1 VVSARSGRVFLQR
14 NPPDNNG
21 ATDMDNEGIKNTA
34 EELKGK
40 AKETLGDLTDNERLE
55 SEGAAEEAHA
65 KAKQDVEDAAEDL
78 RDASETE
85 ARIGALDDDR

>member
-1 VVSARSGRVFLQR
+1 
-14 NPPDNNG
+14 
-21 ATDMDNEGIKNTA
+21 MDNEGIENTA

>member
-1 VVSARSGRVFLQR
+1 M
-14 NPPDNNG
+14 N
-21 ATDMDNEGIKNTA
+21 TEGFENTA

-55 SEGAAEEAHA
+55 AEGATEEAHA
-65 KAKQDVEDAAEDL
+65 KAKQDVEDAADDL

-85 ARIGALDDDR
+85 ATIDALDDAD

>member
-1 VVSARSGRVFLQR
+1 
-14 NPPDNNG
+14 
-21 ATDMDNEGIKNTA
+21 MDNEGIENTA

-40 AKETLGDLTDNERLE
+40 AKETLGDLTDNELE

-78 RDASETE
+78 AGRIRDRSQDRS
-85 ARIGALDDDR
+85 ARRRSLTSSAQVRRAGRPAG